1 MIRSVDCADTLSQIA
16 AQFGPGVAHEAM
28 KRSSSNLSLENLPY
42 NTSMSSRRGSTTSA
56 AGATNNAGVYRASAL
71 NPDGGRGTVY
81 NADYEP
87 SEGSSGQ
94 YGGTMDSRR
103 ESLQGSYDS
112 HGPHAGY
119 SAPSGYQQPHQGG
132 WAR

>member
-1 MIRSVDCADTLSQIA
+1 
-16 AQFGPGVAHEAM
+16 M

-42 NTSMSSRRGSTTSA
+42 NPAVTPRRGSTNSA
-56 AGATNNAGVYRASAL
+56 AGAAGANVFRTSAL

-87 SEGSSGQ
+87 SEGSSAQ
-94 YGGTMDSRR
+94 YNGTLDSRR
-103 ESLQGSYDS
+103 ESLNDED
-112 HGPHAGY
+112 HGLHPGY
-119 SAPSGYQQPHQGG
+119 PPSGGYQQPHNGG